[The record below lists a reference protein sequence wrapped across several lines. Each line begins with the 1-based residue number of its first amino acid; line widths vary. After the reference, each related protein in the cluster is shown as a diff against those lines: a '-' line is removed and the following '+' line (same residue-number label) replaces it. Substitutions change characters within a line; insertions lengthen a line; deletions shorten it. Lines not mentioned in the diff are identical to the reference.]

1 MKVTAMKN
9 VHSRAAG
16 FSLIEVMIAVVVL
29 AFGLVSLAALQGR
42 LFQSGAESKAR
53 AAATSIAQQALEDAR
68 FFAFVT
74 PPTGYTGPTYI
85 SLADGGPWTFSA
97 GGVAFTSTRTVKR
110 YRYVDANP
118 ADATPGTFVAAADTT
133 NYSGGVPEFK
143 QVDVSVG
150 WTGSDGQPKTVL
162 MTDSIAAV
170 APADAV
176 MLRKLPSEA
185 TGGPQVWIEPPN
197 KDNPQVVPIGIGG
210 DQSAASSNP
219 KPEQFVKSDA
229 AVTHF
234 SVITFTGSD
243 PTQVLLNRKVDV
255 SAATCVCQSGGTSS
269 AINPTY
275 QPTVWNGMQQA
286 YVDPQALPSGTP
298 IGTPVVANAE
308 SEIEPTCTVCCR
320 DHHEN
325 EKRTPRPDPYRALT
339 GAEVGGNEH
348 YVYNGSSLMSA
359 GSGRYVDSCQV
370 IRVGGRLRMA
380 TDAMQNSLVVTPLN
394 SLATGYRIP
403 GFANSYADYVTSSIT
418 AGMAVLPTGYLAPTA
433 RFPGPDTTVQAT
445 YSGIV
450 DPVPIALATGETV
463 PLVAFGLYVDYL
475 SPETRKAYQCA
486 RDNDTS
492 SGCAGLGALDP
503 LQVLP
508 FYAVNVAN
516 LYGGSPDGWNSEK
529 PTVAAVSQYATTDG
543 YRDGAGVVTALAG
556 NSAVSFKISHRLNKS
571 NSGLAATDPVDPDDA
586 AGRSNPD
593 QANDPSDDANLASY
607 AMDWLQFTKGAST
620 GPAPTPHTLTMTI
633 GTQERNLS
641 GISVDLTGKL
651 QCSGFGVTTTCT
663 FTDDP
668 AMTRALTFTSISDN
682 QNLSNG
688 NGNGNGNGN
697 SNNNNSKDFKIC
709 VSGSYSFSTTND
721 ALTSE
726 SQTFQL
732 GTFPSGADQALTVH
746 IVLDTTAC
754 PTGTSGPSP

>member
-29 AFGLVSLAALQGR
+29 AFGLISLAALQGR

-53 AAATSIAQQALEDAR
+53 AAATSIAQQSLEDAR
-68 FFAFVT
+68 SFAFVT

-85 SLADGGPWTFSA
+85 SLAGGGPWTFNA
-97 GGVAFTSTRTVKR
+97 GGVAFTATRTVKR

-118 ADATPGTFVAAADTT
+118 ADATPGTFAEDADTT
-133 NYSGGVPEFK
+133 NTFGNFSGGVPEFK
-143 QVDVSVG
+143 QVGVTVG
-150 WTGSDGQPKTVL
+150 WTGSDGQPKAVL
-162 MTDSIAAV
+162 MTDSVAAV
-170 APADAV
+170 APADAA

-210 DQSAASSNP
+210 GQSAASSNP

-229 AVTHF
+229 AVTRF
-234 SVITFTGSD
+234 SVMTFTGSD

-255 SAATCVCQSGGTSS
+255 SVATCVCQSGGTSS

-275 QPTVWNGMQQA
+275 QSTIWNGMQQA

-298 IGTPVVANAE
+298 IGTPVVGD

-325 EKRTPRPDPYRALT
+325 EKRKQPNSQRPDPYRMLT
-339 GAEVGGNEH
+339 GVEAGGNEH
-348 YVYNGSSLMSA
+348 YGYKTGDNLYDIGSGLFPVA
-359 GSGRYVDSCQV
+359 ETGGRYVDSCQI

-394 SLATGYRIP
+394 SLTTGYRIS
-403 GFANSYADYVTSSIT
+403 GFANSYANYVTSSIT
-418 AGMAVLPTGYLAPTA
+418 AGMAALPTGYLAPTA

-450 DPVPIALATGETV
+450 DPAPIALATGETV

-475 SPETRKAYQCA
+475 SPETLKAYQCA

-508 FYAVNVAN
+508 FYAVNLAN
-516 LYGGSPDGWNSEK
+516 LGAWISAKPEVASVVDAGYDKGLLASDGGL
-529 PTVAAVSQYATTDG
+529 
-543 YRDGAGVVTALAG
+543 VTAQKDG
-556 NSAVSFKISHRLNKS
+556 SNEPFPVTIGINNS
-571 NSGLAATDPVDPDDA
+571 NSGLAGSNPVDPDDGSA
-586 AGRSNPD
+586 LNYVR
-593 QANDPSDDANLASY
+593 DA
-607 AMDWLQFTKGAST
+607 QTFTKVIGSSGGQARTLTVQTVKSSTLAIRTLKITSPDAICSSGVCTYSPPASSVQLQIGDYSEQPSGQNKPVTDRKVCLPADSRISTPSVSGNGTTADTTTFVIT
-620 GPAPTPHTLTMTI
+620 GPLNQEYTLAI
-633 GTQERNLS
+633 AIIAEADSCNL
-641 GISVDLTGKL
+641 
-651 QCSGFGVTTTCT
+651 VTTGLL
-663 FTDDP
+663 
-668 AMTRALTFTSISDN
+668 LT
-682 QNLSNG
+682 
-688 NGNGNGNGN
+688 
-697 SNNNNSKDFKIC
+697 
-709 VSGSYSFSTTND
+709 
-721 ALTSE
+721 
-726 SQTFQL
+726 
-732 GTFPSGADQALTVH
+732 P
-746 IVLDTTAC
+746 
-754 PTGTSGPSP
+754 